1 MRREVRTL
9 SPHGA
14 PLVELCQRKLRAA
27 VAAGRV
33 PAGTARVTEGHLAAL
48 QMCVRIGE
56 ISPVE
61 AALQAAEAVGLAMGE
76 PTEDCPHA

>member
-1 MRREVRTL
+1 M

-27 VAAGRV
+27 V
-33 PAGTARVTEGHLAAL
+33 PAGSVPKASARVTEGYLAAL
-48 QMCVRIGE
+48 QICVRVGE

-61 AALQAAEAVGLAMGE
+61 AALQAADAVGLAMGE
-76 PTEDCPHA
+76 PTEDDDV